1 MEKIKITCTW
11 PFIPLPHLHMHT
23 CVRARAHTHTHLR
36 AITFRMKLE
45 AAQAETVL
53 LGEAYHFLGIPA
65 EWFNKILTQKKVW
78 TRI

>member
-1 MEKIKITCTW
+1 
-11 PFIPLPHLHMHT
+11 
-23 CVRARAHTHTHLR
+23 
-36 AITFRMKLE
+36 MKLE

>member
-1 MEKIKITCTW
+1 MALYPT
-11 PFIPLPHLHMHT
+11 PSPPHAHM
-23 CVRARAHTHTHLR
+23 RARAHTHTHTHTHTHLR

>member
-1 MEKIKITCTW
+1 MALYPT
-11 PFIPLPHLHMHT
+11 PSPPHAHM
-23 CVRARAHTHTHLR
+23 RARAHTHTHTHTHTHLR

-45 AAQAETVL
+45 AAQVETVL

>member
-1 MEKIKITCTW
+1 MALYPT
-11 PFIPLPHLHMHT
+11 PSPPHAHMR
-23 CVRARAHTHTHLR
+23 VRAHTHTHTHTHLR